1 MKTKSLHKTFESF
14 KDSLKVLENAP
25 DQGELDRKKKEAW
38 EIVSAVVGFIT
49 SRTSYSSQSLRDNMP
64 FFSTLI
70 AKLKTVMTY
79 DPQINTMATDGKNI
93 FINPNFVFTGAKGKP
108 LTQRHIFFIFCH
120 EIMHNALVHFARR
133 GTRNPKLW
141 NYATDYEINPILVQ
155 QGILT
160 KEQVKNEI
168 SGLYEDK
175 YVGKSAEEIYSLLE
189 EEIKKRKEDRDK
201 NKQPP
206 KPAEPA
212 KVGDYIKIKG
222 QNKYAK
228 VTAIN
233 GNDYEVEE
241 VTIEEVRTAKKNGQL
256 KKSQ

>member
-1 MKTKSLHKTFESF
+1 MKTKSIHKTFENF
-14 KDSLKVLENAP
+14 KDSLKVLENVNT
-25 DQGELDRKKKEAW
+25 QEELEKRKKEAW
-38 EIVSAVVGFIT
+38 ELVSAVIGFIN
-49 SRTSYSSQSLRDNMP
+49 SRSSYSSQSLRQNMP

-70 AKLKTVMTY
+70 SKLKTTMTY
-79 DPQINTMATDGKNI
+79 DKQIPTMATDGKNI

-160 KEQVKNEI
+160 ADQVKNEI
-168 SGLYEDK
+168 SGLYEEK
-175 YVGKSAEEIYSLLE
+175 YIGKPAEEIYSILE
-189 EEIKKRKEDRDK
+189 EEIEKRRKQREK
-201 NKQPP
+201 NKPP
-206 KPAEPA
+206 QKPAEPGQ
-212 KVGDYIKIKG
+212 VGDYVKLKG

-228 VTAIN
+228 ITSVS

-241 VTIEEVRTAKKNGQL
+241 VTIDEVRAAKKNGLL
-256 KKSQ
+256 KKSA